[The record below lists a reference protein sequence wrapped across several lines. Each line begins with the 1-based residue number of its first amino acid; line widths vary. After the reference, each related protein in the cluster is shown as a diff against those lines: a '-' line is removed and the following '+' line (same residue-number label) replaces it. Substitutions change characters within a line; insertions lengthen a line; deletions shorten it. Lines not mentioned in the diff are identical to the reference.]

1 MSQPTALG
9 SALGEETGMHW
20 GESEGQRGR
29 SQVLGVTQQ
38 FAEVGS
44 NHDPYVFTGYLKDL
58 CFVQGPVGSSEEF

>member
-1 MSQPTALG
+1 
-9 SALGEETGMHW
+9 MHW